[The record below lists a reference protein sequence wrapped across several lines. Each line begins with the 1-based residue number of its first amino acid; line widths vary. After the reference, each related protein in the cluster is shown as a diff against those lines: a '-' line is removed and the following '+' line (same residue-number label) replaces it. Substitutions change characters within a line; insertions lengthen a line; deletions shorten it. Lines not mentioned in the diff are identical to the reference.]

1 MFADDDAIVPVIVTD
16 MGTMVTLVLV
26 LVMGAASW
34 GEQSQG
40 VTRIQGAQTQG
51 VSRIQGAQTQGVT
64 RIQGVH
70 PELRWARDIQP
81 LHTQHSG

>member
-1 MFADDDAIVPVIVTD
+1 MFADDDASVPVIVTE

-34 GEQSQG
+34 GEQG
-40 VTRIQGAQTQG
+40 VTRIQGAP
-51 VSRIQGAQTQGVT
+51 SQGVT

>member
-1 MFADDDAIVPVIVTD
+1 
-16 MGTMVTLVLV
+16 MVTLVLV

-34 GEQSQG
+34 GEQG
-40 VTRIQGAQTQG
+40 VT
-51 VSRIQGAQTQGVT
+51 RIQGAQTQGVT

>member
-1 MFADDDAIVPVIVTD
+1 MPVIVTE

-26 LVMGAASW
+26 LVMGAATW
-34 GEQSQG
+34 GEQS
-40 VTRIQGAQTQG
+40 
-51 VSRIQGAQTQGVT
+51 QGVT

>member
-1 MFADDDAIVPVIVTD
+1 MPVIVTE

-26 LVMGAASW
+26 LVMVMGAAAW
-34 GEQSQG
+34 GEE
-40 VTRIQGAQTQG
+40 
-51 VSRIQGAQTQGVT
+51 GVT

-70 PELRWARDIQP
+70 PELRWARDIPP

>member
-1 MFADDDAIVPVIVTD
+1 MYKLTLLHLVKNVLMFYWLFADDDASVPVIVTE

-26 LVMGAASW
+26 LVMGAATW
-34 GEQSQG
+34 GEE
-40 VTRIQGAQTQG
+40 
-51 VSRIQGAQTQGVT
+51 GVT

>member
-26 LVMGAASW
+26 LVMGVASL
-34 GEQSQG
+34 GEE
-40 VTRIQGAQTQG
+40 G
-51 VSRIQGAQTQGVT
+51 VSRIQGAPSQGVT

>member
-1 MFADDDAIVPVIVTD
+1 MFADDDANVPVIVTE

-26 LVMGAASW
+26 LVLVMVMTTW
-34 GEQSQG
+34 GEE
-40 VTRIQGAQTQG
+40 
-51 VSRIQGAQTQGVT
+51 GVT

-70 PELRWARDIQP
+70 PELRWARDIPP